1 MLKLNKR
8 EREKENCHHLKIHL
22 KIWIVSI
29 CFYNMLMNIYFVRL
43 GKKCGKV
50 WWCCCCCCCGGMK
63 TVIYCILSATAMQ
76 NSTIGIC
83 CTLLELDAKQQPRKT
98 YEMKVRKRSQVM
110 ELSWVD
116 VFPLSFEIDVLKL
129 ERSLAKK
136 NDSITSD
143 CER

>member
-1 MLKLNKR
+1 
-8 EREKENCHHLKIHL
+8 
-22 KIWIVSI
+22 
-29 CFYNMLMNIYFVRL
+29 
-43 GKKCGKV
+43 
-50 WWCCCCCCCGGMK
+50 
-63 TVIYCILSATAMQ
+63 MQ